1 MYIHTYVQRLLQYA
15 CRKLTRISPAME
27 RTLMFLV
34 LLLGTLHHIC
44 GLYFT
49 MRETVQKCF
58 IQTTPDE
65 TDVLVHYAFEVED
78 SSSGGFMPAPPGLG
92 IHVEVRDSTNKVVL
106 SRVYKSEARLKFT
119 THWPGDH
126 RICLQSNS
134 SAWFEG
140 ALLRVHLDIE
150 TGERTV
156 DYDNV
161 RRVYNLDY
169 MQLRILQ
176 LMNQA
181 KDISRNQN
189 YQRFEEKLY
198 RRTCDSIYFNI
209 VSFSVAQV
217 VILLLLWA
225 IQYHLLFRKPSL
237 YLAYCQVFCESE
249 LSRLRTPEAFRAL
262 ISIVGTSV
270 QGLTSEAFTQW
281 IRQFE
286 DPYST
291 YEQLLMSDEVKAK
304 VEEFVGK
311 FLCKPAPQVP
321 ENVQG
326 SLYASNVQ
334 LAKLLSSA
342 QQNCSVH
349 LKDDHTLLVCECV
362 DCKAEKSNTADT
374 QS

>member
-1 MYIHTYVQRLLQYA
+1 
-15 CRKLTRISPAME
+15 ME
-27 RTLMFLV
+27 RTLIVLV
-34 LLLGTLHHIC
+34 LLLGTLAHAC

-92 IHVEVRDSTNKVVL
+92 MHVEVRDSMDKVVL
-106 SRVYKSEARLKFT
+106 SRVYKSEALLKFT

-156 DYDNV
+156 NYEHV
-161 RRVYNLDY
+161 RRLYNLDY

-189 YQRFEEKLY
+189 YQRFEEQRY
-198 RRTCDSIYFNI
+198 RTTCDSIYFNI
-209 VSFSVAQV
+209 VCFSVAQV

-237 YLAYCQVFCESE
+237 YLAYCQILCESE
-249 LSRLRTPEAFRAL
+249 LSKLRTPEAFRAL
-262 ISIVGTSV
+262 ITIVGPNV
-270 QGLTSEAFTQW
+270 QGLTSKAFTKW
-281 IRQFE
+281 IRQLK
-286 DPYST
+286 DPDST
-291 YEQLLMSDEVKAK
+291 YEQLLMTDEVKAK
-304 VEEFVGK
+304 VEEFVEK
-311 FLCKPAPQVP
+311 FLCKPAPQIP
-321 ENVQG
+321 ETVKGNFY
-326 SLYASNVQ
+326 SSNVQ
-334 LAKLLSSA
+334 LSKLLSSA
-342 QQNCSVH
+342 QRNRSVH
-349 LKDDHTLLVCECV
+349 LKGDHTFLVCDCE